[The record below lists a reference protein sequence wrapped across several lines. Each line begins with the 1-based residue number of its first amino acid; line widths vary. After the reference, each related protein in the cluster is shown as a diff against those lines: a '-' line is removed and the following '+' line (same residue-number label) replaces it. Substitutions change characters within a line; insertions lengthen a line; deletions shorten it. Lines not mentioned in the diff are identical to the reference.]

1 MKRLIIS
8 LILCSALIISAAGCA
23 GTSKSDPAAS
33 PEAAA
38 EDTAAAD
45 ADAAADDGTA
55 AGDAAAADDGAAAD
69 DAAAADADAAAD
81 AGAAA
86 EADAAADAA
95 APAESA
101 AENMTAPAASASGT
115 DEYDAEYAFVHVK
128 FDGTNTI
135 VIPNGT
141 VNDDTVLYNDK
152 TLGGLCDYIDSEVLE
167 DGRTIN
173 RDFLYGLVAVEIVD
187 PKLFA
192 SYEPFSMAMIYSLTI
207 ANEFYGTD
215 VSLTDMILDS
225 TENTKQSFEV
235 VAEGKEDT
243 WILDG
248 HEKKFYL
255 NNGST
260 EYTSTMFDAET
271 MAVWSI
277 VLDEYF
283 GVSSETNTP

>member
-8 LILCSALIISAAGCA
+8 LILCSTLIISAVGCA
-23 GTSKSDPAAS
+23 GASKSDPAAS

-45 ADAAADDGTA
+45 DAESTRDS
-55 AGDAAAADDGAAAD
+55 
-69 DAAAADADAAAD
+69 
-81 AGAAA
+81 
-86 EADAAADAA
+86 EAA
-95 APAESA
+95 APESTETPGDTASDETPA
-101 AENMTAPAASASGT
+101 AASESMTAPAASASGT

>member
-55 AGDAAAADDGAAAD
+55 AGDAAAAD
-69 DAAAADADAAAD
+69 ADAAAD

-86 EADAAADAA
+86 DADAA

>member
-38 EDTAAAD
+38 EDTAAA
-45 ADAAADDGTA
+45 
-55 AGDAAAADDGAAAD
+55 GDAAAADDGAAAD

-86 EADAAADAA
+86 DAADADAA

>member
-38 EDTAAAD
+38 EDT
-45 ADAAADDGTA
+45 AAADDGTA

-255 NNGST
+255 NNGNT

>member
-1 MKRLIIS
+1 
-8 LILCSALIISAAGCA
+8 
-23 GTSKSDPAAS
+23 
-33 PEAAA
+33 
-38 EDTAAAD
+38 
-45 ADAAADDGTA
+45 
-55 AGDAAAADDGAAAD
+55 
-69 DAAAADADAAAD
+69 
-81 AGAAA
+81 
-86 EADAAADAA
+86 
-95 APAESA
+95 
-101 AENMTAPAASASGT
+101 MTAPAASASGT

-128 FDGTNTI
+128 FDGTKTI

>member
-45 ADAAADDGTA
+45 DGTA

-69 DAAAADADAAAD
+69 DA
-81 AGAAA
+81 AAA

>member
-45 ADAAADDGTA
+45 DGTA

-86 EADAAADAA
+86 DADAA

>member
-45 ADAAADDGTA
+45 DAESTRDS
-55 AGDAAAADDGAAAD
+55 
-69 DAAAADADAAAD
+69 
-81 AGAAA
+81 
-86 EADAAADAA
+86 EAA
-95 APAESA
+95 APESTETPGDTASDETPA
-101 AENMTAPAASASGT
+101 AASESMTAPAASASGT

>member
-45 ADAAADDGTA
+45 DGTA
-55 AGDAAAADDGAAAD
+55 AG

-86 EADAAADAA
+86 DADAA

>member
-8 LILCSALIISAAGCA
+8 LILCSTLIISAVSCA
-23 GTSKSDPAAS
+23 GASKSDPAAS

-38 EDTAAAD
+38 EDTAAAG
-45 ADAAADDGTA
+45 DGTA
-55 AGDAAAADDGAAAD
+55 VNDT
-69 DAAAADADAAAD
+69 AAAD
-81 AGAAA
+81 AGS
-86 EADAAADAA
+86 AADDAESTRDSEAA
-95 APAESA
+95 APESTKTPGDTASDETPA
-101 AENMTAPAASASGT
+101 AASESMTAPAASASGT

-167 DGRTIN
+167 EGRTIN
-173 RDFLYGLVAVEIVD
+173 REFLYGLVAVEIID
-187 PKLFA
+187 PTLFP

-207 ANEFYGTD
+207 ANEFHGMNI
-215 VSLTDMILDS
+215 SLTDLILDS

-255 NNGST
+255 NNGNT

>member
-8 LILCSALIISAAGCA
+8 LILCSTLIISAVGCA
-23 GTSKSDPAAS
+23 GASKSDPAAS

-38 EDTAAAD
+38 EDT
-45 ADAAADDGTA
+45 AAADDGTA

>member
-38 EDTAAAD
+38 EDT
-45 ADAAADDGTA
+45 AAADDGTA

>member
-55 AGDAAAADDGAAAD
+55 AGDAAAADD
-69 DAAAADADAAAD
+69 AAAAAS
-81 AGAAA
+81 
-86 EADAAADAA
+86 
-95 APAESA
+95 AESA

>member
-69 DAAAADADAAAD
+69 DA
-81 AGAAA
+81 AAA

>member
-8 LILCSALIISAAGCA
+8 LILCSTLIISAVSCA
-23 GTSKSDPAAS
+23 GASKSDPTAS

-38 EDTAAAD
+38 EDTAAAG
-45 ADAAADDGTA
+45 DGTA
-55 AGDAAAADDGAAAD
+55 VNDT
-69 DAAAADADAAAD
+69 AAAD
-81 AGAAA
+81 AGS
-86 EADAAADAA
+86 AADDAESTRDSEAA
-95 APAESA
+95 APESTKTPGDTASDETPA
-101 AENMTAPAASASGT
+101 AASESMTAPAASASGT

-167 DGRTIN
+167 EGRTIN
-173 RDFLYGLVAVEIVD
+173 REFLYGLVAVEIID
-187 PKLFA
+187 PTLFP

-207 ANEFYGTD
+207 ANEFHGMNI
-215 VSLTDMILDS
+215 SLTDLILDS

-255 NNGST
+255 NNGNT

>member
-33 PEAAA
+33 PEAAYA
-38 EDTAAAD
+38 S
-45 ADAAADDGTA
+45 
-55 AGDAAAADDGAAAD
+55 AD
-69 DAAAADADAAAD
+69 DAESTRDS
-81 AGAAA
+81 
-86 EADAAADAA
+86 EAA
-95 APAESA
+95 APESTETPGDTASDETPA
-101 AENMTAPAASASGT
+101 AASESMTAPAASASGT

>member
-8 LILCSALIISAAGCA
+8 LILCSTLIISAVGCA
-23 GTSKSDPAAS
+23 GASKSDPAAS

-38 EDTAAAD
+38 EDTAAAG
-45 ADAAADDGTA
+45 DGTA
-55 AGDAAAADDGAAAD
+55 VNDT
-69 DAAAADADAAAD
+69 AAAD
-81 AGAAA
+81 AGS
-86 EADAAADAA
+86 AADDAESTRDSEAA
-95 APAESA
+95 APESTETPGDTASDETPA
-101 AENMTAPAASASGT
+101 AASESMTAPAASASGT

>member
-1 MKRLIIS
+1 MIIS

-38 EDTAAAD
+38 EDT
-45 ADAAADDGTA
+45 AAADDGTA

>member
-45 ADAAADDGTA
+45 DGTA

-69 DAAAADADAAAD
+69 DAAAADADAAAE

>member
-45 ADAAADDGTA
+45 DGTA

-86 EADAAADAA
+86 DADAA

-101 AENMTAPAASASGT
+101 TENMTAPAASASGT